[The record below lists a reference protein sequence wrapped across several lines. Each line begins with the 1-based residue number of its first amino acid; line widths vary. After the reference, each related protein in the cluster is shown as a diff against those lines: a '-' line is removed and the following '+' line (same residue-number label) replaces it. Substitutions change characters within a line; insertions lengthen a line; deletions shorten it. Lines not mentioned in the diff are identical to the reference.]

1 MRPDIGRPWNIPRC
15 AVYCR
20 CTEARSSILGSD
32 GDTWSLL
39 VIPGIKKVTN
49 LEPVVQLVLATAL
62 SCADRFSR
70 STRSDFI
77 TLGSRAAGQ
86 HFHPGFARPVQFHVL
101 TGSFPLLKLDLAAQ
115 LPIFTTSF
123 QSVTRAQRTRV
134 CSSVT
139 QNNSSAAAFF
149 RLQLSTLTLGV
160 ASVPDITL
168 ELASVK
174 ILTRSS
180 R

>member
-1 MRPDIGRPWNIPRC
+1 MRPDIGRPWKIPRC

-39 VIPGIKKVTN
+39 LLDVIPGIKKVTN

-86 HFHPGFARPVQFHVL
+86 HFHPGFARPVHFHVL

-115 LPIFTTSF
+115 LPISTTSF
-123 QSVTRAQRTRV
+123 PSITRAQRTRF

-139 QNNSSAAAFF
+139 QNTSSAAASFACSC
-149 RLQLSTLTLGV
+149 RLLPWTLPQSPT
-160 ASVPDITL
+160 
-168 ELASVK
+168 
-174 ILTRSS
+174 
-180 R
+180 